1 MPSATPHRSRLPFP
15 LGLPH
20 LPPRPLD
27 DAGRQ
32 RVEALLYAGRDA
44 AAVNAY
50 REATH
55 APQRTAV
62 EAVLR
67 LKASLDAQA

>member
-1 MPSATPHRSRLPFP
+1 MSSVTPPRFSFP
-15 LGLPH
+15 LGLPILH
-20 LPPRPLD
+20 PRPLD

-32 RVEALLYAGRDA
+32 RVEALLYAGREA

-62 EAVLR
+62 QAVAR
-67 LKASLDAQA
+67 MKATLDAQA